1 MPIAAVATVAHVDNP
16 VARQYLTILQSEL
29 QSPMSNV

>member
-1 MPIAAVATVAHVDNP
+1 MPIAAVAHVDNP
-16 VARQYLTILQSEL
+16 VAGQYVTILQSEL